1 MSISDKNSSEYR
13 SNITAQNQLYS
24 DLNLFFPIHP
34 NKKDI
39 IPVTDVDA
47 IKQSVRNLVLTNY
60 GEKLFNP
67 KFGGNVTSYLFE
79 NVNRYTQLSIY
90 TEINSIL
97 AKFEKRITDVDVRVD
112 DDIDDNSYNIAISF
126 RIKTSDELA
135 EIGFAL
141 KRLR

>member
-47 IKQSVRNLVLTNY
+47 IKQSVRNLILTNY
-60 GEKLFNP
+60 LNYEK
-67 KFGGNVTSYLFE
+67 
-79 NVNRYTQLSIY
+79 
-90 TEINSIL
+90 
-97 AKFEKRITDVDVRVD
+97 
-112 DDIDDNSYNIAISF
+112 
-126 RIKTSDELA
+126 
-135 EIGFAL
+135 
-141 KRLR
+141 